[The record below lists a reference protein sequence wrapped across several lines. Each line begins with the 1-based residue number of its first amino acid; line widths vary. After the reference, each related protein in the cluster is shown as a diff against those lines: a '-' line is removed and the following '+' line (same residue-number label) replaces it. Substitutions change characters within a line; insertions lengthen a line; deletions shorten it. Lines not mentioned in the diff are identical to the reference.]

1 MQGEL
6 LVAGVSV
13 EIDGVLKRCQNIT
26 VVDGGVIR
34 MKEMYDTEGKPM
46 KVFERTVK
54 TAKKIEMTILDV
66 QLFLCCVEIS
76 HPILYFNT
84 VKVHLAGTIIYKREP
99 LHHFHKCVSKKPL
112 KITNTTPNYYTT
124 LDLLSINGGLVYKLN
139 KMIRFINYLKQ
150 LSHPT

>member
-1 MQGEL
+1 MDMIIYQGASTTMQGEL

-34 MKEMYDTEGKPM
+34 MKEMYDTEGKPI

-66 QLFLCCVEIS
+66 
-76 HPILYFNT
+76 
-84 VKVHLAGTIIYKREP
+84 
-99 LHHFHKCVSKKPL
+99 
-112 KITNTTPNYYTT
+112 
-124 LDLLSINGGLVYKLN
+124 
-139 KMIRFINYLKQ
+139 
-150 LSHPT
+150 

>member
-1 MQGEL
+1 MDMIIYQGASTTMQGEL

-66 QLFLCCVEIS
+66 
-76 HPILYFNT
+76 
-84 VKVHLAGTIIYKREP
+84 
-99 LHHFHKCVSKKPL
+99 
-112 KITNTTPNYYTT
+112 
-124 LDLLSINGGLVYKLN
+124 
-139 KMIRFINYLKQ
+139 
-150 LSHPT
+150 

>member
-1 MQGEL
+1 MDMIIYQGASTTMQGEL

-34 MKEMYDTEGKPM
+34 MKEMYDTEGKPT

-66 QLFLCCVEIS
+66 
-76 HPILYFNT
+76 
-84 VKVHLAGTIIYKREP
+84 
-99 LHHFHKCVSKKPL
+99 
-112 KITNTTPNYYTT
+112 
-124 LDLLSINGGLVYKLN
+124 
-139 KMIRFINYLKQ
+139 
-150 LSHPT
+150 